1 MIGREAFLFQGWP
14 ITEVEP
20 QPWIT
25 DQLLYG
31 LAGNAVS
38 CPVLLALLMA
48 TVSAV
53 SVKHEEQEGSITR
66 WTNDDEEDQEAALRL
81 LADMTS

>member
-1 MIGREAFLFQGWP
+1 MPRVA
-14 ITEVEP
+14 
-20 QPWIT
+20 
-25 DQLLYG
+25 
-31 LAGNAVS
+31 
-38 CPVLLALLMA
+38 ALLMA

-66 WTNDDEEDQEAALRL
+66 WTNEDEEDQEAALRL